1 MEEAEMASQ
10 HETVVASGRR
20 PQSPADDRP
29 PETPAQR
36 QEPRTGA
43 PVGRPAERPAAPPD
57 RAAALDRGA
66 APTTGAARGPAPE
79 RTEEADLLLDVTQLT
94 VDEITLEVQASVGLD
109 HVKLDAKGLDASLFL
124 KASLDNLV
132 ALRTHPASGRRSE
145 PVARAGLRRMARAL
159 PSAERVRDD
168 QPADTDRP
176 DSASD
181 DERPATRDDDDGIGA
196 VLEDVRRR
204 AATVAKQGG
213 KAASVAVAGAAG
225 GALLESKFGPR
236 RRRGPRLPRMLSRR
250 SGVQDLLSS
259 AEDALVETVR
269 RRLP

>member
-57 RAAALDRGA
+57 RAAALDRGT

-94 VDEITLEVQASVGLD
+94 VDEITLEVEASVGLD

-132 ALRTHPASGRRSE
+132 ALRTHAASGRRSG

-159 PSAERVRDD
+159 PSAERAGDEA
-168 QPADTDRP
+168 ADTDRP
-176 DSASD
+176 DAASD
-181 DERPATRDDDDGIGA
+181 DDRPATRDDDDGIGA